1 MAAAVGQ
8 KTVQVQED
16 VASALQE
23 EDTGSAEADSDDARA
38 PEAGAWH
45 SVPEASAAVDRAR
58 TQAEAQKTVAVAG
71 AVHAPEVRVGEDP
84 GGILEGAG
92 SRTEDM
98 RSEAHSQIEHIGR
111 IDNRFQSQ

>member
-1 MAAAVGQ
+1 M
-8 KTVQVQED
+8 
-16 VASALQE
+16 
-23 EDTGSAEADSDDARA
+23 
-38 PEAGAWH
+38 
-45 SVPEASAAVDRAR
+45 
-58 TQAEAQKTVAVAG
+58 AVAG